1 MNNRSSLKLKK
12 LLATLLVIALFA
24 SESCNLFGSEP
35 KSELEK
41 LPPATM
47 EGKNTFGCL
56 VNGKAWV
63 TRTSTD
69 VLAFYQSGVLQVSA
83 YIDEKGREQAIDLI
97 VLNGLTQGT
106 TYDLTNIPSH
116 AATFSWVRPSG
127 ICFYEE
133 ENTISGNLTIT
144 KLDQT
149 NLIVAGVFEFTTV
162 VAGCDTIKV
171 TNGRFD
177 VLYAN

>member
-1 MNNRSSLKLKK
+1 MNNRSPLRLKK
-12 LLATLLVIALFA
+12 LLPTLLVIALFA
-24 SESCNLFGSEP
+24 CESCDLFGSEP

-69 VLAFYQSGVLQVSA
+69 VLAFYQSGVFQISA
-83 YIDEKGREQAIDLI
+83 GIEETNRDQGITI
-97 VLNGLTQGT
+97 VVHNGLTQGDP
-106 TYDLTNIPSH
+106 YDLSDDPDRQSRYGGTLPHNL
-116 AATFSWVRPSG
+116 
-127 ICFYEE
+127 CFYDD
-133 ENTISGNLTIT
+133 ENTLSGNLTIT
-144 KLDQT
+144 RLDQI
-149 NLIVAGVFEFTTV
+149 NLVVSGLFEFTTV
-162 VAGCDTIKV
+162 VAGCDTIKI